1 MMVAAIVL
9 AAGKSER
16 MGYNKLLLRLNG
28 RTVIDHVLNAITAAR
43 IDETVVVLGHKPEEM
58 IDAVTSR
65 RGAVRIV
72 VNQDYERGMVTSFQQ
87 GLRLLSHAD
96 AVFLVLGDQPM
107 LDATLLEAMMRHL
120 ADHPEALIVS
130 PVYEGKKGHPVL
142 FRRTI
147 FGEILN
153 LGNNATIREV
163 THRHADR
170 LLALEAPQWTTFD
183 MDTPEEYL
191 RVRTLMGRGRYS

>member
-72 VNQDYERGMVTSFQQ
+72 VNKDYERGMVTSFQQ

-96 AVFLVLGDQPM
+96 AVFLVLGDQPT

-120 ADHPEALIVS
+120 VGHPEALVVS

-142 FRRTI
+142 FRRAL
-147 FGEILN
+147 FGEILS
-153 LGNNATIREV
+153 LDNNATIREV

-170 LLALEAPQWTTFD
+170 LLTLEAPQWTTFD
-183 MDTPEEYL
+183 MDTPEDYL
-191 RVRTLMGRGRYS
+191 RVRTLMGRERYS